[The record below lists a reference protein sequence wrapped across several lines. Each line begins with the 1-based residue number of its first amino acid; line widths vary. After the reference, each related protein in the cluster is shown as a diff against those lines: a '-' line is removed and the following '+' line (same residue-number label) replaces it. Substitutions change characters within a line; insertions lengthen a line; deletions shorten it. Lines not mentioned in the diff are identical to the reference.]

1 MKDMQTQSYS
11 DLVANIGQ
19 TLKEG
24 RSTALRAVNTS
35 LVATNWKIG
44 QQNPDTVWT
53 NKFHNL
59 LSFVYPIV

>member
-1 MKDMQTQSYS
+1 MKEIQTQSYS

-24 RSTALRAVNTS
+24 RSTDLRAVNTS

>member
-1 MKDMQTQSYS
+1 MKEMQTQSYS

-53 NKFHNL
+53 IELESLCGNIK
-59 LSFVYPIV
+59 S